1 MRRETLAMLAAAL
14 AEELERATGEAGSPR
29 GGDGRSVAERASIG
43 PWCRRDEARA
53 WFGIGP
59 HHLKQLVVE
68 GKVIAKK
75 FDRANPKSN
84 IIFKTADIEK
94 AIEEMPDWKFQKVFG
109 GGAGAEGA
117 EA

>member
-14 AEELERATGEAGSPR
+14 TEELERTTGEADSPR
-29 GGDGRSVAERASIG
+29 GGDGQRVAERASIG

-59 HHLKQLVVE
+59 HHLKQLVIE

-75 FDRANPKSN
+75 FDRTNPKSN